1 MNISPHLPG
10 GYSPNVPSSY
20 RDKDGNIQKIDPKE
34 VTTFA
39 EVSARP
45 LRNGAAS
52 RPTPNPEWTWEKTEN
67 IIKRMEQESEM
78 TPAQYDKSMRIE
90 ADTIFRSGN
99 GEILAVLYK
108 DGQMMTHASAGV
120 DAHAIALSGEGLSQ
134 HEYRAA
140 ARNALVAALGS
151 RAIASHYDYKQPAP
165 NVYDIQREEQAYNA
179 RRQA

>member
-1 MNISPHLPG
+1 MNISPRLPA
-10 GYSPNVPSSY
+10 GYNPNVSSSY

-39 EVSARP
+39 ELSARP
-45 LRNGAAS
+45 LRNDGAG
-52 RPTPNPEWTWEKTEN
+52 RPAQSAEWNTSEKIES
-67 IIKRMEQESEM
+67 IRKRMEQQSEM
-78 TPAQYDKSMRIE
+78 TPAQYDKFMRIE

-120 DAHAIALSGEGLSQ
+120 DAHAIALAGEGLSQ

-151 RAIASHYDYKQPAP
+151 RAIASHYDYNQPAP
-165 NVYDIQREEQAYNA
+165 TRNDIYQEEKAYYKV
-179 RRQA
+179 

>member
-1 MNISPHLPG
+1 MNISPRLPA
-10 GYSPNVPSSY
+10 GYNPNVSSSY
-20 RDKDGNIQKIDPKE
+20 RDKDGNLQKIDPKE

-39 EVSARP
+39 ELSARP
-45 LRNGAAS
+45 LRNETAS
-52 RPTPNPEWTWEKTEN
+52 RPAPNSEWTWEKTEHFL
-67 IIKRMEQESEM
+67 KQAESEM
-78 TPAQYDKSMRIE
+78 PPAQYDKFMRVE

-120 DAHAIALSGEGLSQ
+120 DAHAIALAGEGLSQ

-151 RAIASHYDYKQPAP
+151 RAIASHYDYNQPAP
-165 NVYDIQREEQAYNA
+165 TRNDIYQEEKAYYKV
-179 RRQA
+179 